1 MEKNTANTTILF
13 SLHALE
19 HLSRKYMERR
29 MREATGEDLPNNS
42 GFIMHYLEYHEAEG
56 PVYQKDLEKV
66 FHLSKSTITGLVQGL
81 EQAGYVSRESVKEDA
96 RLKRVVLTEKG
107 RKHNNLVKKLLQEMD
122 ERMSETLT
130 AEEKEI
136 FIKSCEKM
144 RNRICMESTKED
156 KQLC

>member
-19 HLSRKYMERR
+19 HLSRKYMDRR
-29 MREATGEDLPNNS
+29 MREATGEEFPNNS
-42 GFIMHYLEYHEAEG
+42 GFIMHYLEYHDTDD

-66 FHLSKSTITGLVQGL
+66 FHLSKSTVTGLLQGL

-122 ERMSETLT
+122 EQMSDILT

-144 RNRICMESTKED
+144 RNRIVMESKKED
-156 KQLC
+156 KQIC